1 MAREEKSEED
11 ARMMQ
16 EWLDKGNKV
25 TICPPCQRTDPE
37 LIGGFYQG
45 GRKKKKQVDPV
56 EAPAEAKKPK
66 E

>member
-1 MAREEKSEED
+1 
-11 ARMMQ
+11 MMQ

-37 LIGGFYQG
+37 LIGGFYQW